1 MAILPRGTMAEQ
13 RQNPEQTVVTPADL
27 ELTRRQ
33 LTRLKWVTSLVP
45 AIAIFAYETV
55 RHDVLEHWIP
65 VTYGNLLVGLL
76 TFVLAFGFSEFVF
89 RLIARLQ
96 ARTLRQSR
104 EVAALSAV
112 IEERERLSHELHDGV
127 AQLVAYLSLRLGT
140 VQELVAAG
148 RQEEAIVELERL
160 RGVADELSVD
170 VHESIVGLRNRIAE
184 RGLLPTLTDYVDEF
198 EDRHQLPV
206 VLRTSGPIEQL
217 PALSALQLFRI
228 TQEALANIRK
238 HAGAEHAWVTLQ
250 CQERGVLELVVGDDG
265 HGFDPACDSGPGQRS
280 FGLSTMRERTESLG
294 GSLCVDSQPGEG
306 TLVTVRIPF
315 VEEAHGALASATR

>member
-1 MAILPRGTMAEQ
+1 MSEQ
-13 RQNPEQTVVTPADL
+13 LYQYPEQDMNRSTDL

-33 LTRLKWVTSLVP
+33 LTRLKWLTSLVP
-45 AIAIFAYETV
+45 AFAIFAYETV
-55 RHDVLEHWIP
+55 RHDFLEHLLP
-65 VTYGNLLVGLL
+65 VSYGNLLVGLL

-89 RLIARLQ
+89 RIIARLQ

-140 VQELVAAG
+140 VQELVAAE
-148 RQEEAIVELERL
+148 RREEAIVELERL

-184 RGLLPTLTDYVDEF
+184 RGLLPTLTDYLDEF
-198 EDRHQLPV
+198 EERHRLSV
-206 VLRTSGPIEQL
+206 ALCTSGPVEHI
-217 PALSALQLFRI
+217 PALSALQIFRI

-238 HAGAEHAWVTLQ
+238 HADAEHTWVTLQ
-250 CQERGVLELVVGDDG
+250 CQEPGVLELVVGDDG
-265 HGFDPACDSGPGQRS
+265 RGFDPARDPGHGRRS

-294 GSLCVDSQPGEG
+294 GSLRVESQPGNG
-306 TLVTVRIPF
+306 TLVTVRLPF
-315 VEEAHGALASATR
+315 VEEEHGLLASAAR